1 MITILYRGYCIP
13 EMISLSI
20 ACGYKPSFATALLSI
35 LTKSIAIFNC
45 STLQSRFTSEPKF
58 MDHSKASND
67 SLRCTCDFTKHWK
80 LLSITWSLFRH
91 KGSKILNKERRQ
103 IERGL
108 LFLTND
114 SCFPMTEISTVQ
126 SVRKLEKLTWLLSK
140 RF

>member
-45 STLQSRFTSEPKF
+45 STLQSRFTLEPKF

-91 KGSKILNKERRQ
+91 KGFKDTEQRKAPNWTWSFVSHKRFLFSNDWNFDGSVSKKV
-103 IERGL
+103 G
-108 LFLTND
+108 
-114 SCFPMTEISTVQ
+114 
-126 SVRKLEKLTWLLSK
+126 KTWLPSK